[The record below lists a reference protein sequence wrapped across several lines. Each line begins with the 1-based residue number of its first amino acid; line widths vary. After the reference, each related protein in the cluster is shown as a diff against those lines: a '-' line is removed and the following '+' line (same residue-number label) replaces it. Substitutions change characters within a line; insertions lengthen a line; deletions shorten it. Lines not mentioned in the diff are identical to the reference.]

1 LLRGLGVQEL
11 TLPALTGQWEHKLKL
26 IEQGKMDRDV
36 FMREISAMTERIV
49 QRAKSYESDT
59 VPGDYATL
67 VAPCP
72 QCGGVVRENYR
83 RFACTACEFSISKN
97 PGSRSFEIPEVE
109 QLLRDRTL
117 GPLQGFRSKIGRPFA
132 AILKLT
138 PDHKLE
144 FDFGQS
150 AAGDGDEG
158 GEPEDFTDRTSLGP
172 CPKCQ
177 ARVFEKGLHYVCEH
191 SVGTLRSCDFRSG
204 KIILQQEISNEQMS
218 KLLADGR
225 TDLLADFVSQRTR
238 RKFKAFLVRDPAG
251 KIGFEFAPRP
261 ERPERPGRPAAA
273 RDAAPTDEKPLIKSA
288 KKPAKSATTKA
299 AAVKAP
305 AKAAAKK
312 KAPAESS
319 PPKG

>member
-1 LLRGLGVQEL
+1 
-11 TLPALTGQWEHKLKL
+11 
-26 IEQGKMDRDV
+26 
-36 FMREISAMTERIV
+36 
-49 QRAKSYESDT
+49 
-59 VPGDYATL
+59 
-67 VAPCP
+67 
-72 QCGGVVRENYR
+72 
-83 RFACTACEFSISKN
+83 
-97 PGSRSFEIPEVE
+97 
-109 QLLRDRTL
+109 
-117 GPLQGFRSKIGRPFA
+117 
-132 AILKLT
+132 
-138 PDHKLE
+138 
-144 FDFGQS
+144 
-150 AAGDGDEG
+150 
-158 GEPEDFTDRTSLGP
+158 
-172 CPKCQ
+172 
-177 ARVFEKGLHYVCEH
+177 VFEKGLHYVCEH

>member
-1 LLRGLGVQEL
+1 
-11 TLPALTGQWEHKLKL
+11 
-26 IEQGKMDRDV
+26 MDRDV

-72 QCGGVVRENYR
+72 QCSGVVRENYR

-109 QLLRDRTL
+109 QLLRDHTL

-144 FDFGQS
+144 FDFGQG
-150 AAGDGDEG
+150 AAGDRDEG
-158 GEPEDFTDRTSLGP
+158 GEPEDFSDRTPLGP

-177 ARVFEKGLHYVCEH
+177 ARVFEKGLHYVCEQA
-191 SVGTLRSCDFRSG
+191 VGTERSCDFRSG

-238 RKFKAFLVRDPAG
+238 RKFKAFLVRDAVG

-261 ERPERPGRPAAA
+261 ERPGRPAAA
-273 RDAAPTDEKPLIKSA
+273 ARSATPTNEKPAVKPAKTPA
-288 KKPAKSATTKA
+288 KKPVKSVTTKA
-299 AAVKAP
+299 ATIKAP
-305 AKAAAKK
+305 AKATAKK
-312 KAPAESS
+312 KSTAKAT
-319 PPKG
+319 PPNG